1 MALQKVFGKLF
12 KKDTPKTPTASAAY
26 TAGRSGASD
35 DIGQK
40 MNTLYRDEDQ
50 ADLVKG
56 AIDAALAGN
65 TSNLHEIFRTENKQ
79 HLSKPQFIKHALVQ
93 MTVHEKGTDL
103 LNMALAGV
111 TAAQRQD
118 HLDRYL
124 VQCCNRH
131 ASYSGYAPK
140 VAAFLLKTGARADGK
155 NSRALYKACEN
166 RHESLIDLLYKNGAD
181 FNAAIV
187 EAGLENDYSPA
198 KNMQLVRLYRQKF
211 TGIHADAQEHTAQM
225 LTEMR
230 EQISDLT
237 QKVEQ
242 LSQAVEKTSQN
253 TPPAPKPPQR

>member
-1 MALQKVFGKLF
+1 MSLQKIFGKLL
-12 KKDTPKTPTASAAY
+12 KKDAPKTPAASAAY
-26 TAGRSGASD
+26 TAGRNGTSD

-40 MNTLYRDEDQ
+40 MKTTYRDEDQ

-56 AIDAALAGN
+56 AIDATLAGN
-65 TSNLHEIFRTENKQ
+65 TSNLHEIFRIEHKQ
-79 HLSKPQFIKHALVQ
+79 KLSKPQFIKHALMQ
-93 MTVHEKGTDL
+93 MTVHEKGTDI

-111 TAAQRQD
+111 TTAQRQD
-118 HLDRYL
+118 HLDSYL

-131 ASYSGYAPK
+131 ASYSGYALK
-140 VAAFLLKTGARADGK
+140 VAEFLVQAGARADGK

-166 RHESLIDLLYKNGAD
+166 RHEGLIDLLQKNGAD

-211 TGIHADAQEHTAQM
+211 TGIPADSQEQTAQM

-230 EQISDLT
+230 EQIRDLT
-237 QKVEQ
+237 QKVDQ
-242 LSQAVEKTSQN
+242 LSQAVDKKSQH